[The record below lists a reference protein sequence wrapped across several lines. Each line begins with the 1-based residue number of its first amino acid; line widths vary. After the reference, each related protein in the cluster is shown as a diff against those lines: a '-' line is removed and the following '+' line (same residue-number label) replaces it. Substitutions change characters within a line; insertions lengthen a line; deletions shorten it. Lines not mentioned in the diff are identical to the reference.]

1 MIAYTGEFGD
11 GLDKELIF
19 VAENQCWDEATLEE
33 LQTKYNIIFM
43 TSGDGVTPIMIVER
57 EREEPLIVIGGEDDG
72 KIFFYKPYGQFTNVL
87 SVYWIPYLVS
97 DLLKAKEIVDLKE
110 RLESEQK

>member
-1 MIAYTGEFGD
+1 MIAYAGEFGD
-11 GLDKELIF
+11 GPYRELIF
-19 VAENQCWDEATLEE
+19 VAEDQCWDEATLEE

-43 TSGDGVTPIMIVER
+43 TSGDGVRPIMIVER

-72 KIFFYKPYGQFTNVL
+72 KIFFYKPYGQFANSL